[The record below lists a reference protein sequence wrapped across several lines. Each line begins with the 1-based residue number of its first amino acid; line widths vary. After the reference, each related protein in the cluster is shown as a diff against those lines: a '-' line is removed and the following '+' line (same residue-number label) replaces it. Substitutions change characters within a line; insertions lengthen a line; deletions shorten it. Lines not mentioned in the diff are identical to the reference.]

1 MLCVCVCIACWA
13 KELKF
18 YLLSYCKGI
27 FHPLFHAEGRCGTE
41 LQFCLSQ
48 TYFAKLLAMFPSCL
62 SQFFFSPFFLVLLQF
77 TLSSLEKIVIQ
88 MLNFQMACIGTFIW
102 ICNLFKLEEQA
113 KGYIVVFQEI
123 AF

>member
-1 MLCVCVCIACWA
+1 MWHRAPVLLITNIFCQVACNVPQ
-13 KELKF
+13 L
-18 YLLSYCKGI
+18 
-27 FHPLFHAEGRCGTE
+27 PVTV
-41 LQFCLSQ
+41 
-48 TYFAKLLAMFPSCL
+48 
-62 SQFFFSPFFLVLLQF
+62 FFSPFFLVLLQF
-77 TLSSLEKIVIQ
+77 SLSSLEKIVIQ